1 MGLAS
6 LGLAVSLLLLAE
18 PPEPVS
24 EQPPGLSAAD
34 TPIERSLQELV
45 ERPERWEFD
54 LAARLEFRAGQP
66 DGSAPGTNITDM
78 ELDPVVAMRGPL
90 RTGSVT
96 LAYEPRIFITLGQ
109 NPGDAPKTVS
119 YLHRGHFVLDLKP
132 SPLWRWFFEAR
143 TAYGEYDFLPLSTV
157 IPQTGGT
164 GLPPTQPTVPGAP
177 PVAPRPTPGVSTLP
191 DQRFVLVIDVDA
203 STGVV
208 GGLSPRVSWLL
219 SAGYTYSGGANTEAQ
234 ALIPLQ
240 QGPKAATGVLWSVGP
255 NDNLATL
262 LNGSESNYSSG
273 PEAAVA
279 NLTEGWSHVW
289 SRRIATDLIAGIG
302 GFHSVVPAQGTTP
315 GRTENKLL
323 PVLGLAVRD
332 AWVTRAF
339 SWRNSLA
346 FLAAP
351 LPDQINGVVYERLS
365 AVFRSTMAPGEHLL
379 LEVSGGV
386 TDTLTA
392 AQLDARIEGKGTYM
406 FNPQVGISV
415 GGRVAWLQG
424 SSLLPTGFGWLCF
437 VAVGAY
443 FGSPLVGTPL

>member
-1 MGLAS
+1 
-6 LGLAVSLLLLAE
+6 VS
-18 PPEPVS
+18 
-24 EQPPGLSAAD
+24 G
-34 TPIERSLQELV
+34 
-45 ERPERWEFD
+45 
-54 LAARLEFRAGQP
+54 
-66 DGSAPGTNITDM
+66 
-78 ELDPVVAMRGPL
+78 
-90 RTGSVT
+90 
-96 LAYEPRIFITLGQ
+96 
-109 NPGDAPKTVS
+109 
-119 YLHRGHFVLDLKP
+119 
-132 SPLWRWFFEAR
+132 
-143 TAYGEYDFLPLSTV
+143 
-157 IPQTGGT
+157 
-164 GLPPTQPTVPGAP
+164 
-177 PVAPRPTPGVSTLP
+177 LP

-240 QGPKAATGVLWSVGP
+240 QGPKAATGVLWSVSP

-262 LNGSESNYSSG
+262 LNGSESTYSSG
-273 PEAAVA
+273 PQAVGA

-323 PVLGLAVRD
+323 PVVGVAVRD
-332 AWVTRAF
+332 SWVTRAF

-351 LPDQINGVVYERLS
+351 LPDQINGFVYERLS
-365 AVFRSTMAPGEHLL
+365 VVFRSTMAPGEHLL

-392 AQLDARIEGKGTYM
+392 AQLDARLEGKGTYM
-406 FNPQVGISV
+406 FNPQIGISV